1 MEVIRNFMVYQ
12 PRYVNKH
19 VENYL
24 NIIGNIKLISSGPID
39 YFPENVP
46 SVRNQWN
53 IALGE
58 YKKKY
63 EYVFEISSKQYPF
76 TIYIRETHMKDKY
89 APVDS
94 TGYFVVSFLLIIK
107 KDTSTRNGM
116 IQTYINHML
125 DSLDDKIKTQ
135 LREINNKQPY

>member
-1 MEVIRNFMVYQ
+1 MEIIRNFMVYQ

-24 NIIGNIKLISSGPID
+24 NIIGNLKLESAECID
-39 YFPENVP
+39 DFPENVP
-46 SVRNQWN
+46 SIRNQWN

-58 YKKKY
+58 YKMKY
-63 EYVFEISSKQYPF
+63 NYVFEISSKKYPF

-89 APVDS
+89 APADS
-94 TGYFVVSFLLIIK
+94 AGYFVVSCLIVIE
-107 KDTSTRNGM
+107 KDTSTRKGM

-125 DSLDDKIKTQ
+125 DSLDDKIENQ
-135 LREINNKQPY
+135 RREINNKRPY